1 MKNTDL
7 TNTYRELDR
16 ELAILHDQ
24 LESHRSFENILFLPT
39 PEKIRSVCE
48 KWNDLRTQVENLD
61 APDNVYRLV
70 KHHLNDFLDS
80 LKFTIEEKKHNPEAP
95 LLDFVYYLQEIARC
109 DRRSNEVRLDVLT
122 RKLQAFHENQ
132 DLILNL
138 IHTQYGEN
146 EASLSSAF
154 ARARLDMQRDQK
166 LLNEYFPDFTEE
178 QIASLSQSFRIF
190 IDQLQEM
197 ADLLVSDCQSDSEE
211 LLKDDLSK
219 TIKMDPEAYRSLLK
233 NRLGVS
239 LDELLAWHKEEI
251 ERTRAVAHEYVRLPE
266 DETCL
271 CVPLP
276 PCYKDSY
283 PWGGYEGGDF
293 RVKPLRGQMFLN
305 QYNYQ
310 NITDGWIKMNTMHET
325 YPGHHVQ
332 FIRAA
337 IDPTPE
343 TVKIGAKSVPLEEGT
358 CIRTERAFTFIF
370 AEDPFFPLFVAFRR
384 HHASV
389 RILVDLQLYYF
400 GATLED
406 AVKIYEEE
414 LGFDRVT
421 ARAQV
426 QAHQNAPG
434 YFTCYYYGMKKICD
448 WEKEYGYTKWDYT
461 ELLFSAGRI
470 SMESL
475 EMLVKM
481 TKEEQGRFF
490 TEFRSLLMDE

>member
-39 PEKIRSVCE
+39 PEKIRSVRE
-48 KWNDLRTQVENLD
+48 KWNDLKTQVENLD

-70 KHHLNDFLDS
+70 KHHLKDFLDS
-80 LKFTIEEKKHNPEAP
+80 LKFTIEEKEHNPEAP

-109 DRRSNEVRLDVLT
+109 DRRSNEIRLDVLT

-197 ADLLVSDCQSDSEE
+197 ADLLGSDCQSDSEE

-251 ERTRAVAHEYVRLPE
+251 EKQEAYLDSIWSDIVYFPVPDTIWDEEKKVTFGDTWMQSRTYGGDRGHEGCDIMADINERGN
-266 DETCL
+266 
-271 CVPLP
+271 
-276 PCYKDSY
+276 Y
-283 PWGGYEGGDF
+283 PVISVCDGTIEQMGWLELGGYRIGIRSPHGAYFYYAHLSDYAEGFSIGDEVHAGELIAF
-293 RVKPLRGQMFLN
+293 MGDTGYSK
-305 QYNYQ
+305 
-310 NITDGWIKMNTMHET
+310 T
-325 YPGHHVQ
+325 
-332 FIRAA
+332 
-337 IDPTPE
+337 
-343 TVKIGAKSVPLEEGT
+343 EGT
-358 CIRTERAFTFIF
+358 TGNFDVHLHFGIYLNDENKQEF
-370 AEDPFFPLFVAFRR
+370 
-384 HHASV
+384 SV
-389 RILVDLQLYYF
+389 NSYSILQYLYQ
-400 GATLED
+400 E
-406 AVKIYEEE
+406 
-414 LGFDRVT
+414 
-421 ARAQV
+421 
-426 QAHQNAPG
+426 
-434 YFTCYYYGMKKICD
+434 KKILH
-448 WEKEYGYTKWDYT
+448 YQY
-461 ELLFSAGRI
+461 
-470 SMESL
+470 
-475 EMLVKM
+475 
-481 TKEEQGRFF
+481 
-490 TEFRSLLMDE
+490 